1 MQKELRDQTS
11 HAIAAAV
18 ALLPAAISPNAL
30 TFAWA
35 GFCLGL
41 VREVTEEGAPVTVES
56 VKAAVHSY
64 RDLAFWT
71 LGGFVTGW
79 MGA

>member
-1 MQKELRDQTS
+1 MRKEITDQTA

-18 ALLPAAISPNAL
+18 ALFPAAVFPNAF

-35 GFCLGL
+35 GFCLGV
-41 VREVTEEGAPVTVES
+41 VREVTEESPLVTLNS
-56 VKAAVHSY
+56 VRAAVTSY

-71 LGGFVTGW
+71 LGGFVTGLI
-79 MGA
+79 GA